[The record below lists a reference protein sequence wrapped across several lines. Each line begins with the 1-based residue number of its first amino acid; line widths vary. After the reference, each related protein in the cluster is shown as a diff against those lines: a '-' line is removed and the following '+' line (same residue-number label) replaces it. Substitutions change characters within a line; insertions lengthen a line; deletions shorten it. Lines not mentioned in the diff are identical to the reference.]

1 MVKLTFERDDVY
13 EITFSDLDLPE
24 VNISKRIRAQILTQ
38 LYLMR
43 EINLTKFSTDYEI
56 PVEAIKDYIQLIV
69 QALVV
74 RGSYRKGVF
83 SLATI
88 YKYPKIISS
97 RVTPLRKMILGFL
110 SQSEKVNV
118 SNLTEIVDIPKK
130 ELIDHIFFL
139 VSRGLFI
146 GSIKQENILVQWI
159 WEPDEKIKLTKDDTF
174 IVGIAMMLRK
184 ADVSTISRITEFP
197 KKEIIE
203 KISRLF
209 LLKKL
214 EAKLE
219 FKKKKLGT
227 DSLFI
232 NVTKYIIEPKI
243 IPLSSLQRIEKE
255 IIGYLILTKKA
266 SPQEISKFI
275 GRERNEILRTLAAL
289 TARGTFQFVFSG
301 TNDIV
306 PITIPEFSPTRTIEE
321 MATLSFFSYEALFGL
336 LSTQKKISLRK
347 LSVLMNRTDGEI
359 LEGVINLLL
368 EGFISCS
375 LSGNTLIMEGIKRYS
390 RAQEGTLER
399 WEKIVLGMIVSK
411 AYITT
416 KDISLALGIDKHHAK
431 ERLYGFYGKGLIK
444 GSIQGNKLV
453 PEEIPLFPPLVQL
466 DDLPIHYQEIF
477 GYAISNQKTS
487 LKSIQKIWGKSAVAA
502 TNIIFELVGSGLL
515 SIELR
520 GSAVYVESF
529 QKILPSRELKDLGE
543 VYIRVVNEIEKSRRR
558 KIRLVTIAEQLK
570 LPEIDIFKMTSQ
582 LIAHGYYQG
591 SLTQSTFERLTRIR
605 LPSKKTHCLKCG
617 HVIESA
623 NDPCKNCKELPTKCL
638 ICQGLIKHGENV
650 LECPTCN
657 NVAHKEHMEQ
667 WLKIKE
673 ECPICKTRI
682 TKRTLKAYST

>member
-1 MVKLTFERDDVY
+1 MVKLAFEREDVY
-13 EITFSDLDLPE
+13 EINFSDLDLPE
-24 VNISKRIRAQILTQ
+24 VNISKRMRAQILTQ
-38 LYLMR
+38 LYLTR
-43 EINLTKFSTDYEI
+43 EIHLLKFSTDYKI

-74 RGSYRKGVF
+74 TGSYRRNIF

-88 YKYPKIISS
+88 YKYPKINSS
-97 RVTPLRKMILGFL
+97 RVTSLRKMILGFL
-110 SQSEKVNV
+110 SQSEKVNL
-118 SNLTEIVDIPKK
+118 SNLSEIVGLSKK
-130 ELIDHIFFL
+130 ELIDHLYFL
-139 VSRGLFI
+139 TSRGLLI

-159 WEPDEKIKLTKDDTF
+159 WVPEEKFKLTKDDTF

-184 ADVSTISRITEFP
+184 ADMATISKITEFP
-197 KKEIIE
+197 KEEIIE
-203 KISRLF
+203 KISKLF
-209 LLKKL
+209 LFKKL

-219 FKKKKLGT
+219 YKKKKLGT
-227 DSLFI
+227 GSLHI

-243 IPLSSLQRIEKE
+243 IPLSTLQGIEKE
-255 IIGYLILTKKA
+255 VTGYLILTKKA
-266 SPQEISKFI
+266 SPQEIRKFI
-275 GRERNEILRTLAAL
+275 GKEKNEILRSLATL

-306 PITIPEFSPTRTIEE
+306 PVTIPEFNPTRTIEE

-336 LSTQKKISLRK
+336 LSTQKKISLRR
-347 LSVLMNRTDGEI
+347 LSVLINRTDGEA

-368 EGFISCS
+368 EGFIKCS
-375 LSGNTLIMEGIKRYS
+375 LSGNTLIIEGIKRYS
-390 RAQEGTLER
+390 RTQEGTLER
-399 WEKIVLGMIVSK
+399 WERIILGMIVSK
-411 AYITT
+411 ASITT

-444 GSIQGNKLV
+444 GSIDGNKLV
-453 PEEIPLFPPLVQL
+453 PEEIPLFPPLIQL
-466 DDLPIHYQEIF
+466 DDLPIHYQEIY
-477 GYAISNQKTS
+477 GYIISNSKTS
-487 LKSIQKIWGKSAVAA
+487 LKSIQKIWEKSAVAV

-515 SIELR
+515 NIDIR

-558 KIRLVTIAEQLK
+558 KIRLITIAEILN
-570 LPEIDIFKMTSQ
+570 LPEIDIFKMTCQ

-591 SLTQSTFERLTRIR
+591 SLTQSTFERLMRIK

-623 NDPCKNCKELPTKCL
+623 NEPCKNCKELPTKCS
-638 ICQGLIKHGENV
+638 ICQGLIKHSENV
-650 LECPTCN
+650 MECPSCT

-682 TKRTLKAYST
+682 TKRTLKTYST

>member
-1 MVKLTFERDDVY
+1 MVKLAFERDDVY
-13 EITFSDLDLPE
+13 EIKFSDLDLPE
-24 VNISKRIRAQILTQ
+24 VDISKRLRAQILTQ

-43 EINLTKFSTDYEI
+43 EINLTEFSTDYKI
-56 PVEAIKDYIQLIV
+56 PVEAIKDYIQLMV
-69 QALVV
+69 QALIV
-74 RGSYRKGVF
+74 RGSYKRNIF

-88 YKYPKIISS
+88 YKHPKINSS
-97 RVTPLRKMILGFL
+97 RVTPLRKIILGFL
-110 SQSEKVNV
+110 SQSEKVSM
-118 SNLTEIVDIPKK
+118 SNLSEIVGISKK
-130 ELIDHIFFL
+130 ELIDHLFFL
-139 VSRGLFI
+139 TSRGLFI
-146 GSIKQENILVQWI
+146 GSIKQENVFVQWN
-159 WEPDEKIKLTKDDTF
+159 WAPDEKIKLTEDDTF

-184 ADVSTISRITEFP
+184 ANIITISKITEFP
-197 KKEIIE
+197 KEVIIE
-203 KISRLF
+203 KISKLL

-214 EAKLE
+214 EAELE

-227 DSLFI
+227 TSVFI
-232 NVTKYIIEPKI
+232 NITKYIIEPKI
-243 IPLSSLQRIEKE
+243 IPLSTLQGIEKE
-255 IIGYLILTKKA
+255 VIGYLILTKKA
-266 SPQEISKFI
+266 SPQEIGKFT
-275 GRERNEILRTLAAL
+275 GKERNEILRTLATL
-289 TARGTFQFVFSG
+289 TARGTFQVVFLG

-306 PITIPEFSPTRTIEE
+306 PVTIPEFSPKRTIEE

-336 LSTQKKISLRK
+336 LSTQKKISLRR
-347 LSVLMNRTDGEI
+347 LGALMNRTDGEI

-368 EGFISCS
+368 EGFVKCS
-375 LSGNTLIMEGIKRYS
+375 LSGNILIIEGIKRYS

-444 GSIQGNKLV
+444 GSIEGNKLI

-466 DDLPIHYQEIF
+466 DDLPIHYQEIY
-477 GYAISNQKTS
+477 GYIISNPKTS
-487 LKSIQKIWGKSAVAA
+487 LKSIQKIWEKSAVAV

-515 SIELR
+515 NIELR

-543 VYIRVVNEIEKSRRR
+543 IYIRVVNEIEKSRRR
-558 KIRLVTIAEQLK
+558 KIRLVTIAEKLN
-570 LPEIDIFKMTSQ
+570 LPEIDIFKMTGQ

-623 NDPCKNCKELPTKCL
+623 NEPCENCKELPTKCS
-638 ICQGLIKHGENV
+638 ICQGLIKHGETV
-650 LECPTCN
+650 MECPTCTN
-657 NVAHKEHMEQ
+657 LAHKEHMEQ

-673 ECPICKTRI
+673 ECPICKTRV
-682 TKRTLKAYST
+682 TKRTLKTYST

>member
-1 MVKLTFERDDVY
+1 MVQLAFERDDVY
-13 EITFSDLDLPE
+13 EIKFSDLDLPE
-24 VNISKRIRAQILTQ
+24 VDISKRMRAQILTQ
-38 LYLMR
+38 LYLLR
-43 EINLTKFSTDYEI
+43 EINLTEFSTNYKI
-56 PVEAIKDYIQLIV
+56 PVEAIKDYIQLMV
-69 QALVV
+69 QALIV
-74 RGSYRKGVF
+74 RGSYKRSIF
-83 SLATI
+83 SIATI
-88 YKYPKIISS
+88 YKYPKINSS
-97 RVTPLRKMILGFL
+97 RVTPLRKIILGFL
-110 SQSEKVNV
+110 SQSEKVSM
-118 SNLTEIVDIPKK
+118 SNLSEIVGISKK
-130 ELIDHIFFL
+130 ELINHLFFL
-139 VSRGLFI
+139 TSRGLFI
-146 GSIKQENILVQWI
+146 GSIKQENVFVQWN
-159 WEPDEKIKLTKDDTF
+159 WAPDEKIKLTEDDTF

-184 ADVSTISRITEFP
+184 ANIITISKITEFP
-197 KKEIIE
+197 KEVIIE
-203 KISRLF
+203 KISKLL

-214 EAKLE
+214 EAELE

-227 DSLFI
+227 TSVFI
-232 NVTKYIIEPKI
+232 NITKYIIEPKI
-243 IPLSSLQRIEKE
+243 IPLSTLQGIEKE
-255 IIGYLILTKKA
+255 VIGYLLLTKKA

-275 GRERNEILRTLAAL
+275 GKERNEILRTLATL
-289 TARGTFQFVFSG
+289 TARGTFQVVFLG

-306 PITIPEFSPTRTIEE
+306 PVTIPEFSPTRTIEE

-336 LSTQKKISLRK
+336 LSTQKKISLRR
-347 LSVLMNRTDGEI
+347 LGALMNRTDGEI

-368 EGFISCS
+368 EGFVKCS
-375 LSGNTLIMEGIKRYS
+375 LSGNVLIIEGIKRYS

-444 GSIQGNKLV
+444 GSIEGNKLI

-477 GYAISNQKTS
+477 GYIISNPKTS
-487 LKSIQKIWGKSAVAA
+487 LKPIQKIWEKSAVAV

-515 SIELR
+515 NIELR

-543 VYIRVVNEIEKSRRR
+543 IYIRVVNEIEKSRRR
-558 KIRLVTIAEQLK
+558 KIRLVTIAEKLN

-623 NDPCKNCKELPTKCL
+623 NEPCKNCKELPTKCS
-638 ICQGLIKHGENV
+638 ICQGLIKHGETV
-650 LECPTCN
+650 MECPTCTN
-657 NVAHKEHMEQ
+657 LAHKEHMEQ

-673 ECPICKTRI
+673 ECPICKTRV
-682 TKRTLKAYST
+682 TKRTLKTYST

>member
-1 MVKLTFERDDVY
+1 MVQLAFERDDVY
-13 EITFSDLDLPE
+13 EIKFSDLDLPE
-24 VNISKRIRAQILTQ
+24 VDISKRMRAQILTQ
-38 LYLMR
+38 LYLLR
-43 EINLTKFSTDYEI
+43 EINLTEFSTNYKI
-56 PVEAIKDYIQLIV
+56 PVEAIKDYIQLMV
-69 QALVV
+69 QALIV
-74 RGSYRKGVF
+74 RGSYRRSIF
-83 SLATI
+83 SIATI
-88 YKYPKIISS
+88 YKYPKINSS
-97 RVTPLRKMILGFL
+97 RVTPLRKIILGFL
-110 SQSEKVNV
+110 SQSEKVSM
-118 SNLTEIVDIPKK
+118 SNLSEIVGISKK
-130 ELIDHIFFL
+130 ELINHLFFL
-139 VSRGLFI
+139 TSRGLFI
-146 GSIKQENILVQWI
+146 GSIKQENVFVQWN
-159 WEPDEKIKLTKDDTF
+159 WAPDEKIKLTEDDTF

-184 ADVSTISRITEFP
+184 ANIITISKITEFP
-197 KKEIIE
+197 KEVIIE
-203 KISRLF
+203 KISKLL

-214 EAKLE
+214 EAELE

-227 DSLFI
+227 TSVFI
-232 NVTKYIIEPKI
+232 NITKYIIEPKI
-243 IPLSSLQRIEKE
+243 IPLSTLQGIEKE
-255 IIGYLILTKKA
+255 VIGYLLLTKKA
-266 SPQEISKFI
+266 SHQEISKFI
-275 GRERNEILRTLAAL
+275 GKERNEILRTLATL
-289 TARGTFQFVFSG
+289 TARGTFQVVFLG

-306 PITIPEFSPTRTIEE
+306 PVTIPEFSPTRTIEE

-336 LSTQKKISLRK
+336 LSTQKKISLRR
-347 LSVLMNRTDGEI
+347 LGALMNRTDGEI

-368 EGFISCS
+368 EGFVKCS
-375 LSGNTLIMEGIKRYS
+375 LSGNVLIIEGIKRYS

-444 GSIQGNKLV
+444 GSIEGNKLI

-477 GYAISNQKTS
+477 GYIISNPKTS
-487 LKSIQKIWGKSAVAA
+487 LKSIQKIWEKSAVAV

-515 SIELR
+515 NIELR

-543 VYIRVVNEIEKSRRR
+543 IYIRVVNEIEKSRRR
-558 KIRLVTIAEQLK
+558 KIRLVTIAEKLN

-623 NDPCKNCKELPTKCL
+623 NEPCKNCKELPTKCS
-638 ICQGLIKHGENV
+638 ICQGLIKHGETV
-650 LECPTCN
+650 MECPTCTN
-657 NVAHKEHMEQ
+657 LAHKEHMEQ

-673 ECPICKTRI
+673 ECPICKTRV
-682 TKRTLKAYST
+682 TKRTLKTYST